1 MGLMLLLRGR
11 ELAAL
16 TKSEAAIRTTS
27 GACQNYHRKSRDPL
41 DPRQR
46 CLVWEL

>member
-1 MGLMLLLRGR
+1 MALMLLLRGR

-27 GACQNYHRKSRDPL
+27 GARQTYHRKPRDPL
-41 DPRQR
+41 DSRER
-46 CLVWEL
+46 CLVW